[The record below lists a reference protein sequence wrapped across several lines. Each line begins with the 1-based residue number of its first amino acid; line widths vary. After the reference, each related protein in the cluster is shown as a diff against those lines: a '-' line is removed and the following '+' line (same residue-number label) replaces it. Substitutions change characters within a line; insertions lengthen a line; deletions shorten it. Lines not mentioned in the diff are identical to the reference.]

1 MPPKPSIFS
10 IKSFKYVDVCQSQS
24 SASLCDLK
32 VGKVRV
38 DCCFLLSKMQWGQ
51 LDGKD
56 SGLMYLDLT
65 FHQPSDCKLA
75 QATIT
80 MNVHDL
86 QDSPGRDTLTRGAR
100 PDLEITEFF
109 GPRILS
115 GEKRER
121 QVSKSFE
128 VHPKI
133 GAAAFSAEGIGLSAR
148 TEASYSSRW
157 MFTGTRFAIADPT
170 NYGTS
175 RSSQYRQLVW
185 HLEENDLEQQAV
197 HHSIVHT
204 ALAFHHGCEP
214 FYLDL
219 QIQIKMRR
227 WHRRLM
233 QNLTCPPQGRKS
245 CTRAKIEP
253 PMTAAAD
260 TRFPQ
265 LARNLDQA
273 MTEAN
278 LHPVTEVPDPKP
290 ASLAHGAKGCE
301 DDEEGTI
308 TSCRPSE
315 PLIELARLLTGQEQ
329 HKLWTET
336 SSTTNAGQTAHS
348 STSTLVGSEILDEPV
363 ERTETKDAMTGPSG
377 PLPLKQA
384 RQVETDTTLQDELAC
399 LLFIVCQT
407 SRLLAAAIGSLIL
420 GLGKIQ
426 AALTGEGKLN

>member
-1 MPPKPSIFS
+1 MPPKASIFS

-65 FHQPSDCKLA
+65 FHQPSDL
-75 QATIT
+75 
-80 MNVHDL
+80 
-86 QDSPGRDTLTRGAR
+86 GRNENDKY
-100 PDLEITEFF
+100 
-109 GPRILS
+109 PRA
-115 GEKRER
+115 
-121 QVSKSFE
+121 SK

-133 GAAAFSAEGIGLSAR
+133 GAAPFSAEGIGLSAK

-157 MFTGTRFAIADPT
+157 KFTGTRFAIADST
-170 NYGTS
+170 KDGTS

-185 HLEENDLEQQAV
+185 HLEENGLEQQAV

-233 QNLTCPPQGRKS
+233 QNLTCPPPGRKS

-253 PMTAAAD
+253 GSQGSRAAAD
-260 TRFPQ
+260 SRFPQ

-290 ASLAHGAKGCE
+290 ASFTHGAKGCE
-301 DDEEGTI
+301 DNE
-308 TSCRPSE
+308 
-315 PLIELARLLTGQEQ
+315 
-329 HKLWTET
+329 WTR
-336 SSTTNAGQTAHS
+336 TA
-348 STSTLVGSEILDEPV
+348 
-363 ERTETKDAMTGPSG
+363 
-377 PLPLKQA
+377 
-384 RQVETDTTLQDELAC
+384 
-399 LLFIVCQT
+399 
-407 SRLLAAAIGSLIL
+407 
-420 GLGKIQ
+420 
-426 AALTGEGKLN
+426 

>member
-1 MPPKPSIFS
+1 MPPKASIFS

-86 QDSPGRDTLTRGAR
+86 QDTPGRDILIFRGGAHS
-100 PDLEITEFF
+100 DLEITEFF

-121 QVSKSFE
+121 QVSKSVE

-133 GAAAFSAEGIGLSAR
+133 GAAPFSAEGIGLSAK

-157 MFTGTRFAIADPT
+157 KFTGTRFAIADST
-170 NYGTS
+170 KDGTS

-185 HLEENDLEQQAV
+185 HLEENGLEQQAV

-233 QNLTCPPQGRKS
+233 QNLTCPPPGRKS

-253 PMTAAAD
+253 GSQGSRAAAD
-260 TRFPQ
+260 SRFPQ

-278 LHPVTEVPDPKP
+278 LHPVTGKSDSANVESPP
-290 ASLAHGAKGCE
+290 LNQ
-301 DDEEGTI
+301 
-308 TSCRPSE
+308 SCR
-315 PLIELARLLTGQEQ
+315 G
-329 HKLWTET
+329 
-336 SSTTNAGQTAHS
+336 
-348 STSTLVGSEILDEPV
+348 
-363 ERTETKDAMTGPSG
+363 TGP
-377 PLPLKQA
+377 QT
-384 RQVETDTTLQDELAC
+384 RQLYTW
-399 LLFIVCQT
+399 CQ
-407 SRLLAAAIGSLIL
+407 
-420 GLGKIQ
+420 GLRG
-426 AALTGEGKLN
+426 